1 MGDETPALPNLWH
14 ICNLRESP
22 YFQETLGADTHRY
35 PLSLFVGRV
44 AETRRLLTTIGGS
57 ASSRQAVG
65 GAPGV
70 GKTTLVQSVKGAALE
85 AGYWT
90 TDRLV
95 PFAPDDTTEAVL
107 GRLLAGLYDA
117 ILTARPMAVADPAMQ
132 AAQQLVRVARLE
144 GGGVSLSVLGVGGG
158 VTRSVSAAVPPHATM
173 VDGPR
178 IIRDLLVLARS
189 AGARGVLLHLNNLEN
204 LGERDARRAAEILR
218 SLRDPVLL
226 QDGLHILL
234 AGTAEMVNAV
244 TGTFAQV
251 RSVFASPIDLAPLA
265 ADQVLALLDARYA
278 HLRLAPRKPIVAPV
292 APAAIRALYPM
303 FRGDLRSLFK
313 VLEEGS
319 SLLLGV
325 TRAGASIPLAEL
337 RPALRQ
343 RYTSVVAALEPRRQK
358 QLQLWARRDV
368 ESLQTQRS
376 LKTLWKVSQPA
387 VSSAVKAL
395 EGDGF
400 VVALPREGAEPT
412 RYALS
417 GVARIVFG

>member
-1 MGDETPALPNLWH
+1 MGDDAPALPNLWH

-35 PLSLFVGRV
+35 PLSLFVGRA
-44 AETRRLLTTIGGS
+44 AETRRLLTTIGSS

-144 GGGVSLSVLGVGGG
+144 GGGASLSVLGVGGG
-158 VTRSVSAAVPPHATM
+158 FTRSVSSAVPPHATM

-178 IIRDLLVLARS
+178 IIRDLLLLAR
-189 AGARGVLLHLNNLEN
+189 AGGTRGVLLHLNNLEN

-234 AGTAEMVNAV
+234 AGTAEMVNVV

-251 RSVFASPIDLAPLA
+251 RSVFASPIHLAPLS
-265 ADQVLALLDARYA
+265 ADQVLELLDARYA

-343 RYTSVVAALEPRRQK
+343 RFTSVVATLEPRRQK
-358 QLQLWARRDV
+358 QLQLWARKDV
-368 ESLQTQRS
+368 DSLQTQRS

-400 VVALPREGAEPT
+400 VVALPREGAGPT
-412 RYALS
+412 HYALS